1 MRDLDLDTGNQEDR
15 QGTKESEETA
25 KAIRFYRKVN
35 KAVESGEN
43 VEVKKDKDGR
53 LKVLQ
58 VSKKLI

>member
-1 MRDLDLDTGNQEDR
+1 MRDLDQDTGKKEDR
-15 QGTKESEETA
+15 QGTKESEEA
-25 KAIRFYRKVN
+25 EKAIRFYRKVN